1 MIHPSAL
8 TGVLEVGSRRY
19 AYADL
24 RKALGPDLD
33 AFPWVFR
40 VLVENTLR
48 TAGSEAAPATLAA
61 FRGWLATG
69 TGTAEIAFTPNRV
82 LMHDTTCVPAL
93 VDVAGMR
100 DALAEAGEDPSL
112 LNPVLPVDVSVDHS
126 VAVDRY
132 GTADALAR
140 NMERELQRN
149 AERYRFMK
157 WATRSLKGVRVHPPG
172 TGIMHTINL
181 ERLATVVTTEDRD
194 GVAWAVPDTLVG
206 TDSHTPMINGIGVLA
221 WGVGGLEAESVMFG
235 MPVMLRIP
243 DVIGVRLTGALREG
257 VLATD
262 LALTVTERLRQRG
275 VSGEFV
281 EFFGPGVSTLSAGE
295 RSVVANMAPEYGA
308 STGYFPV
315 DGQTIRY
322 LRATGRGED
331 HLALVRAYAE
341 RQSLWFDPAASPRYT
356 DILEIDM
363 DRIGTSLAGPRRP
376 QDRLSPDQVAAA
388 VAPWM
393 SAREGASRGGVPD
406 GAVAIAAITSCT
418 NTSDPRLVVAAG
430 LLARKA
436 RTLGLKPAPWVKTSF
451 APGSP
456 TAERYLSR
464 AGLLDDLAAVGF
476 GIVGYGCTTC
486 IGNSGPL
493 APAMSEAIARQGT
506 FPVAVL
512 SGNRNFPGRVHPQIE
527 AGFLASP
534 PLVVAYALAGDV
546 DRNLLTDAVARSPE
560 GLDVHLADLWP
571 SGAEID
577 AALAEAADP
586 ADYRASYEAA
596 EASDVWSKL
605 DAPATPLFPWDPAS
619 TYLRR
624 PPFAAMAGEARLGRY
639 TAQPL
644 LVLGDDITTDHIS
657 PAGQIPARSEA
668 GRWLVAHGEDP
679 TDLNVYASR
688 RGNWEVMLRGL
699 YANRAVRH
707 ELDPAIPPGSSVHAP
722 TGEILPLWRVAE
734 RYRSE
739 GQPVVVVAGERYG
752 TGSSRDW
759 AAKGLGLLG
768 VRAVL
773 APSFERI
780 HRSNLIGMGILP
792 LRLAPEKHPRNLR
805 LRPGDRIEVDADAQ
819 RLAPRI
825 PVTVTVHRAS
835 GASETFETTAAVET
849 ALEVEILRGGGIIP
863 LILRRAVHTAAASR
877 AAAQNSDIAGSGE
890 PVRRQGSPVN
900 GR

>member
-1 MIHPSAL
+1 MAGPLSA
-8 TGVLEVGSRRY
+8 GSPEFHGRRY
-19 AYADL
+19 HCADL
-24 RKALGPDLD
+24 EQAMGGQLVRLPFVLRILLENVMRCGGEASASIPDALRD
-33 AFPWVFR
+33 
-40 VLVENTLR
+40 
-48 TAGSEAAPATLAA
+48 
-61 FRGWLATG
+61 WLSSG
-69 TGTAEIAFTPNRV
+69 TSTAEIAFAPHRV

-93 VDVAGMR
+93 VDIAGMR
-100 DALAEAGEDPSL
+100 DALAEKGEDPSL

-126 VAVDRY
+126 IAVDQF
-132 GTADALAR
+132 GTPDALSR
-140 NMERELQRN
+140 NMARELERN
-149 AERYRFMK
+149 IERYRFMK
-157 WATRSLKGVRVHPPG
+157 WATRTLRGVRVHPPG

-181 ERLATVVTTEDRD
+181 ERLATVVTTEERD
-194 GVAWAVPDTLVG
+194 GVSWAIPDTLVG

-257 VLATD
+257 ALATD
-262 LALTVTERLRQRG
+262 LALTVTERLRQQG

-295 RSVVANMAPEYGA
+295 RAVVANMAPEYGA

-315 DGQTIRY
+315 DEQTIRY
-322 LRATGRGED
+322 LRATGRSED
-331 HLALVRAYAE
+331 HLALVCAYAQ
-341 RQSLWFDPAASPRYT
+341 RQSLWFDPAAEPRYT
-356 DILEIDM
+356 DVIEIDM
-363 DRIGTSLAGPRRP
+363 DRIGPSLAGPRRP
-376 QDRLSPDQVAAA
+376 QDRLSPDETVAAI
-388 VAPWM
+388 APWM
-393 SAREGASRGGVPD
+393 TGRDKMPAGNIPN

-418 NTSDPRLVVAAG
+418 NTSDPRLIIAAG

-436 RTLGLKPAPWVKTSF
+436 RQLGLRPASWVKTSF

-456 TAERYLSR
+456 TAERYLTR

-493 APAMSEAIARQGT
+493 APVMSEIIARHGT

-512 SGNRNFPGRVHPQIE
+512 SGNRNFPGRVYPQIE

-534 PLVVAYALAGDV
+534 PLVIAYALAGDV
-546 DRNLLTDAVARSPE
+546 NRNILADPIAHTPDGREVC
-560 GLDVHLADLWP
+560 LADLWP
-571 SGAEID
+571 SGDEID
-577 AALAEAADP
+577 RVMAEAVDP
-586 ADYRASYEAA
+586 GDYATAYESA
-596 EASDVWSKL
+596 EASKTWHKL

-624 PPFAAMAGEARLGRY
+624 PPFASASGDERLGRY
-639 TAQPL
+639 IAHPL

-668 GRWLVAHGEDP
+668 GQWLIANGEDP
-679 TDLNVYASR
+679 HDLNVYASR

-699 YANRAVRH
+699 YANRTVRN
-707 ELDPAIPPGSSVHAP
+707 ELDPAIPPGSTAHVP
-722 TGEILPLWRVAE
+722 TGEILPLWRAAE

-792 LRLAPEKHPRNLR
+792 LRLAPEHHPKNLR
-805 LRPGDRIEVDADAQ
+805 LLPSDCIEVDADPV

-825 PVTVTVHRAS
+825 AVPVTIHRAT
-835 GASETFETTAAVET
+835 GLAEPLVATAAVET
-849 ALEVEILRGGGIIP
+849 ALEIEILRAGGIIP
-863 LILRRAVHTAAASR
+863 LILRRAMDAAAAR
-877 AAAQNSDIAGSGE
+877 RVAPRDTLFTNPGE
-890 PVRRQGSPVN
+890 TTRRHPSPIH
-900 GR
+900 RR